1 MLSKYLY
8 SVNANHTDNESLKGY
23 STIHNNQKLF
33 LVTKKNNLT
42 FSFNLDLNKFQ
53 FCS

>member
-23 STIHNNQKLF
+23 STIHTEQSKTFFGYQK
-33 LVTKKNNLT
+33 KQ
-42 FSFNLDLNKFQ
+42 FNF
-53 FCS
+53 FF